1 MPPIRSSPLL
11 LPLLLALLSCGP
23 GKKPGAGSAK
33 PAAAVPAPPQ
43 APTAAVAQTWLGKAK
58 RTEDHGWIVVHLEG
72 GAQERGYQHGSLLA
86 AEIREVLRKRRAIW
100 HLETAMDWK
109 WLVDKTRELFTPRV
123 DAENRAEI
131 DGIVQGLASKGVASS
146 RDEIVALNAWLEL
159 VWYWW
164 PEELKKLKAA
174 KAPSQRQSCSAF
186 IATGSMTTDGRIVAG
201 HNTWDFYPQA
211 DGFVVLDIVPDKG
224 HRIFM
229 QAQPGLVHSDTDFFV
244 TDALIGTETTIGGF
258 QGYDDGG
265 IPEFVRM
272 RRATQDA
279 SSIDEWCRIMKKGN
293 NGGYANAW
301 LLGDLRTREIARL
314 ELGLKNVALE
324 KKRDGFFVGS
334 NVAEDLRIARHETD
348 VNDTDIRDSSVARR
362 VRWHALM
369 REHRGKI
376 DRDLARQFLAD
387 HVDSYLKL
395 ERPTARTLCGHG
407 ELDPLG
413 YGPRGAPYPPMG
425 AYDAKVV
432 DTELGKQLSFDARW
446 GSSCGAAFDAD
457 KFLADHPQYE
467 RLQGLI
473 TSRPSQPWTRLGATP
488 R

>member
-1 MPPIRSSPLL
+1 MRRWPLL
-11 LPLLLALLSCGP
+11 LLLVIALLSCGP
-23 GKKPGAGSAK
+23 GKKSSTPGPK
-33 PAAAVPAPPQ
+33 PAATVPAPP
-43 APTAAVAQTWLGKAK
+43 PTPSAATAQTWLAKAK

-86 AEIREVLRKRRAIW
+86 QEIREVLRKRRALW
-100 HLETAMDWK
+100 RFDTAMDWK
-109 WLVDKTRELFTPRV
+109 WLLDKTHEQFTPRV
-123 DAENRAEI
+123 DAENLAEI
-131 DGIVQGLASKGVASS
+131 DGIVQGLASKGVTSS
-146 RDEIVALNAWLEL
+146 RDEIVVLNAWLEL
-159 VWYWW
+159 TWDWW
-164 PEELKKLKAA
+164 QGQLKTIKGA
-174 KAPSQRQSCSAF
+174 KPPRQSCSAF
-186 IATGSMTTDGRIVAG
+186 IATGSMTRDGRIVAG

-211 DGFVVLDIVPDKG
+211 DGFVVLDIVPEKG

-258 QGYDDGG
+258 HSYDDENG

-301 LLGDLRTREIARL
+301 LLGDLRTNEIARL
-314 ELGLKNVALE
+314 ELGLRNVALE

-348 VNDTDIRDSSVARR
+348 LNDLDIRESGVARR

-376 DRDLARQFLAD
+376 DRDLARKLLAD
-387 HVDSYLKL
+387 HFDSHLKQ
-395 ERPTARTLCGHG
+395 ERPTGRTLCGHV

-413 YGPRGAPYPPMG
+413 YAPRSAPHLPLG

-432 DTELGKQLSFDARW
+432 DTELGKQLAFDARW
-446 GSSCGAAFDAD
+446 GSSCGLAFDVE
-457 KFLADHPQYE
+457 KFLADHPQYD
-467 RLQGLI
+467 RLRGLL
-473 TSRPSQPWTRLGATP
+473 TSRPSQPWTRLGAAP